1 MFADP
6 QSVTVSTV
14 AHALPRVST
23 GDRTATYTK
32 DDESYSLTISHTT
45 TNRGRVRR
53 LLRLDNAKVAAD
65 PFVANQSRKFTSAV
79 YLVIEEPSD
88 GAYSNAELLAIA
100 KGFIAYCTDANLSKV
115 IAGES

>member
-1 MFADP
+1 LFTDP
-6 QSVTVSTV
+6 QSVTVSAV
-14 AHALPRVST
+14 AQTLPRVAT

-32 DDESYSLTISHTT
+32 DDESYSLTISHNT

-53 LLRLDNAKVAAD
+53 LVRLDNNKVASD
-65 PFVANQSRKFTSAV
+65 PFTANQSRKFSAAV

-88 GAYSNAELLAIA
+88 GAYSNAELLALC
-100 KGFIAYCTDANLSKV
+100 KGFVAYCTDPTLTKV